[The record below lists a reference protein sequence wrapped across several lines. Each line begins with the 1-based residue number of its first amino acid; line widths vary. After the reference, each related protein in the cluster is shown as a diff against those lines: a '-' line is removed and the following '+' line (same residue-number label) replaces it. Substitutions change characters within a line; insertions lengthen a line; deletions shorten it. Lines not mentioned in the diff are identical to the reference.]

1 MRVYTWTCTH
11 TVCSFSERTI
21 IVRDCVVALSHFRKD
36 KHFLWVCRNPS
47 HPSFPS
53 CPFYCYAE
61 QFWCFLSSLQT
72 MPEIQCGLRKW
83 GSLQCLAS
91 QNHSSL
97 SDALNYLKLVKTF
110 EKCPFLSLEI
120 EVLAFRQGP
129 LTGQTVLLSEERP
142 CKDLECSWPHYRE
155 MGHSYQHTLDVSSGH
170 FTKINIEYL
179 LWGRCS
185 VFLNLK
191 RWEQRLK
198 TSLIFNLTL
207 TTKWNY

>member
-1 MRVYTWTCTH
+1 MYIH
-11 TVCSFSERTI
+11 CSFSEQTI
-21 IVRDCVVALSHFRKD
+21 IIRDCVVALSHFRKD
-36 KHFLWVCRNPS
+36 KIFWEYAVIYPTPPS
-47 HPSFPS
+47 RHALSIAMQSSFGV
-53 CPFYCYAE
+53 F
-61 QFWCFLSSLQT
+61 FSSLQT

-97 SDALNYLKLVKTF
+97 LDALNYLKLVKAF

-129 LTGQTVLLSEERP
+129 LTGRTVLLSEEGS
-142 CKDLECSWPHYRE
+142 CKDFESSWPHYRE

-191 RWEQRLK
+191 RWEERLK